1 MKIMTVN
8 ECIESCEAK
17 RIENTKEY
25 KNSVRKSNEAIRNY
39 ELQQAVMYENA
50 SREYYN
56 YCKEQK
62 DDNT

>member
-17 RIENTKEY
+17 RMENTKEY
-25 KNSVRKSNEAIRNY
+25 KDSVRKSNEAIRNY
-39 ELQQAVMYENA
+39 ELRQAVMYENA

-56 YCKEQK
+56 
-62 DDNT
+62 